1 MSSALVR
8 RIAPAFALVI
18 ALSGSAGAGE
28 IASRFDTGSESW
40 QVVDYPF
47 RSSAIGAR
55 AMIALPYDGAFGNP
69 AGSVRVGDVY
79 GETGI
84 AAPAAFLGDKHTFY
98 GGSLAWDILI
108 RYSDAATYPALVLAG
123 ATMSLYYDA
132 PAPVLGQW
140 THVSVPLTETG
151 WKVGGT
157 QAMATQA
164 DLLAVL
170 QTLSGIYIYT
180 EWNTGADDTSVD
192 NIVLSGG
199 ASPVGDAPAARITLA
214 SYPNPFNPQCTVRFE
229 LPIAGH
235 ARLAIFDVA
244 GRLVRTLVDA
254 DLAAGVAEAQWDGR
268 DAGGTAVGSGS
279 YLARLES
286 GGDAAV
292 SRLVLVR

>member
-1 MSSALVR
+1 MSNALIR
-8 RIAPAFALVI
+8 RIAPAFALAV

-28 IASRFDTGSESW
+28 IASRFDIGNEGW

-47 RSSAIGAR
+47 RSSAVGPR
-55 AMIALPYDGAFGNP
+55 TVSALSHDAAFGNP
-69 AGSVRVGDVY
+69 AGSVRVGDFY

-84 AAPAAFLGDKHTFY
+84 AAPATFLGDKLAFY

-108 RYSDAATYPALVLAG
+108 RYSDGVTYPALVLSG
-123 ATMSLYYDA
+123 ATMSLYFDA

-157 QAMATQA
+157 HAMATQA
-164 DLLAVL
+164 DMQAVL

-180 EWNTGADDTSVD
+180 EWMTGPDDTSVD

-199 ASPVGDAPAARITLA
+199 ASPVAGTPTARIALG
-214 SYPNPFNPQCTVRFE
+214 SYPNPFNPQCTVRLE
-229 LPIAGH
+229 LPAAGQ

-254 DLAAGVAEAQWDGR
+254 DLAAGVTEATWDGR
-268 DAGGTAVGSGS
+268 DADGTAVGSGT